1 MRARPGNGLKDSRYL
16 HNKCNLLHSLMAI
29 VDTERCRHQ
38 AELTLLESVELVL
51 AQALGVILGGVV
63 VVAVS
68 GGRRGL

>member
-1 MRARPGNGLKDSRYL
+1 
-16 HNKCNLLHSLMAI
+16 MAI